1 MLKAMTVYKLPALLK
16 EAQVFSRA
24 VRKDRKSL
32 QGVWAHKELH
42 VVINTQELP
51 DNFQKFNYI
60 F

>member
-1 MLKAMTVYKLPALLK
+1 MTEYKLPALLK

-24 VRKDRKSL
+24 VRKDRKNL
-32 QGVWAHKELH
+32 QRAWPHKELH

>member
-1 MLKAMTVYKLPALLK
+1 MTVYKLPALLK